1 MGRRGPG
8 AEGDTGV
15 RCALVPVQHH
25 STQCFLGSSDTAH
38 PFEHKHCATR
48 KLERPS
54 PRLTQSGPHS
64 SPRSIESTA
73 GLEESEQVIGGQ
85 VIVGSEPTLQFLSL
99 SAVYETDSPG
109 PHLGSVGITLSSGWG
124 LIGHYCTLSRKP
136 SWDLSPALPGLPPGC
151 CS

>member
-1 MGRRGPG
+1 MLSYPCSTMPHSVFLAPRTQHIPLSTNTAPHASLRGPLHG
-8 AEGDTGV
+8 APRVAPT
-15 RCALVPVQHH
+15 AL
-25 STQCFLGSSDTAH
+25 
-38 PFEHKHCATR
+38 
-48 KLERPS
+48 LEVLS
-54 PRLTQSGPHS
+54 PQQ
-64 SPRSIESTA
+64 

-99 SAVYETDSPG
+99 SPVYETDSPG
-109 PHLGSVGITLSSGWG
+109 PHLGSVGITLSLGWG